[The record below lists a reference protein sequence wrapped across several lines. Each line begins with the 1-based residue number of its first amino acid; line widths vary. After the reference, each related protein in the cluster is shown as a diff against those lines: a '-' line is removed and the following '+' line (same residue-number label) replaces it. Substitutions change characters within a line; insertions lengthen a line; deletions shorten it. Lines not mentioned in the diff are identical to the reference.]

1 MMYEPTA
8 PHIVLTQLMADVM
21 MLCAKTTGQL
31 PQPVQLWLESQPP
44 DTLPL
49 INKLYKERL
58 SDGNKFKDLFYN
70 WDDVVDE
77 AIGFVIA
84 GNSGSA
90 KTSIACWL
98 AGILTA
104 HEPMQ
109 VIALDPHYNDIWEQ
123 VGIKSVG
130 NIATI
135 EAILQWLLD
144 ELDQRCERKGLKLPL
159 GQPILVFA
167 DEIGACLKRF
177 ENPKKIT
184 EALERIGSEARKF
197 GITLIAINQSS
208 NCDDIG
214 ISAPMRN
221 NFAVVLLGASARS
234 KAEKWKDTDLRKQHI
249 NQCPYPCILTGA
261 IPTAIAIHPT
271 HGSYQKFKKKG
282 NAPLNLLPIKQL
294 PLTIP
299 LLTNS
304 VSAVSVSNPVSAV
317 SDTQSQLTAL
327 TPTYTYTPN
336 DLKLLIDACKSALAD
351 GKSKTYCIEN
361 ILGFKGREF
370 AKGRDMLDM
379 LLAVNPWTDWGKL
392 IESLPRK

>member
-1 MMYEPTA
+1 MMHEPTA
-8 PHIVLTQLMADVM
+8 PHIVLTQLMADAM

-31 PQPVQLWLESQPP
+31 PQPVKLWLESQPP
-44 DTLPL
+44 DKLPL
-49 INKLYKERL
+49 IAKIYKERL
-58 SDGNKFKDLFYN
+58 SGANKLRELFYD
-70 WDDVVDE
+70 WGDVVDE

-98 AGILTA
+98 AGVLTT

-123 VGIKSVG
+123 VGIKSIG
-130 NIATI
+130 NIETI

-177 ENPKKIT
+177 QNPKKIT

-234 KAEKWKDTDLRKQHI
+234 KAEKWKDTDFRKQHI

-304 VSAVSVSNPVSAV
+304 VSSAVSVSSLVSAV
-317 SDTQSQLTAL
+317 SDTQKQLTAL
-327 TPTYTYTPN
+327 PLTSTYTES
-336 DLKLLIDACKSALAD
+336 DLKQLTSSCKLALSE

-370 AKGRDMLDM
+370 VR
-379 LLAVNPWTDWGKL
+379 GKEL
-392 IESLPRK
+392 FNQLMGDD